1 ININIL
7 TMILGNSMKHNK
19 YMSVLVAAMLT
30 TSFASIADTNTGTVT
45 FKGEVRDTPCNLDAG
60 QGGTATIVDFGQLSL
75 SQLNDGDSK
84 YKNFDLN
91 LKGCKLTSIDNS
103 DPQNPT
109 TVTKTATITFDGVS
123 KIAGQNLL
131 ATTGSAANVAVG
143 IKDITFGTPANLN
156 LRDGD
161 NTLTYS
167 AFVKKAGAA
176 AVTAGDFTT
185 ISTFEIAY
193 Q

>member
-1 ININIL
+1 MMEI
-7 TMILGNSMKHNK
+7 
-19 YMSVLVAAMLT
+19 
-30 TSFASIADTNTGTVT
+30 
-45 FKGEVRDTPCNLDAG
+45 
-60 QGGTATIVDFGQLSL
+60 Q
-75 SQLNDGDSK
+75 K

-185 ISTFEIAY
+185 ISTFENRIPVSY
-193 Q
+193 IHSFTIMWRSILPEKEYYYEKLVNYCHFFCSFF

>member
-1 ININIL
+1 
-7 TMILGNSMKHNK
+7 MKLNK
-19 YMSVLVAAMLT
+19 FMTVLAAAMFA
-30 TSFASIADTNTGTVT
+30 TSFASLADTNSGTVT

-75 SQLNDGDSK
+75 SQLNAGDSK
-84 YKNFDLN
+84 YQNFELN
-91 LKGCKLTSIDNS
+91 LKGCSLTSIDNT
-103 DPQNPT
+103 DPDDPV
-109 TVTKTATITFDGVS
+109 TVTKTATITFDGVN

-131 ATTGSAANVAVG
+131 GTTGSAANIAVG
-143 IKDITFGTPANLN
+143 INNITFGTPASLN
-156 LRDGD
+156 LGDGD

-167 AFVKKAGAA
+167 AFVKKAGAL

>member
-1 ININIL
+1 
-7 TMILGNSMKHNK
+7 MKLNK
-19 YMSVLVAAMLT
+19 YMSVLAAAMLT
-30 TSFASIADTNTGTVT
+30 TSFASLADTNVGTVT

-60 QGGTATIVDFGQLSL
+60 QGGTATVVDFGQLSL

-91 LKGCKLTSIDNS
+91 LKGCSLTSIDNS
-103 DPQNPT
+103 DPQNPV

>member
-1 ININIL
+1 
-7 TMILGNSMKHNK
+7 MKLNK
-19 YMSVLVAAMLT
+19 CMSVLGAALLA
-30 TSFASIADTNTGTVT
+30 TSFASLADVNVGTVT

-60 QGGTATIVDFGQLSL
+60 QGGTATVVDFGQLSL

-91 LKGCKLTSIDNS
+91 LKGCQLTSVDNS
-103 DPQNPT
+103 DPANPV
-109 TVTKTATITFDGVS
+109 TVTKTASITFDGVN
-123 KIAGQNLL
+123 KVAGQNLL

-143 IKDITFGTPANLN
+143 IQNITFGTASPLN

-185 ISTFEIAY
+185 ISTFEISY

>member
-1 ININIL
+1 
-7 TMILGNSMKHNK
+7 MKHNK